1 MGQILSIME
10 RITKLIK
17 ETLVWE
23 EDFRKGIENFNFD
36 AFNEIDI
43 LIERKLIIVDHN
55 INLLRNF
62 LDFFCDAVKHNFEE
76 LDNGYPFSQAKKD
89 LHFLLLFFSKQVFDL
104 PKDLL
109 KRLNK
114 LNS

>member
-1 MGQILSIME
+1 ME

-23 EDFRKGIENFNFD
+23 EDFRKGIKDFNFD

-43 LIERKLIIVDHN
+43 LIENKSIVVHHN

-76 LDNGYPFSQAKKD
+76 LDDEYPFSQAKED

-109 KRLNK
+109 ERLNK
-114 LNS
+114 LNSL